1 MELEALE
8 AIYADDFVRLDEG
21 GGGAPSFELT
31 LVPETGGDNNHVSVC
46 VHVVYAPTYPEAP
59 PEISVRNVRG
69 LIDTQVDEC
78 AAMLR
83 AAAAGDE
90 LLDAAMV
97 YSLAE
102 MAQSW
107 MAERNVPEDRD
118 MHAEMMERLAV
129 EQQAAAADGDADGDG
144 GGDDGGDD
152 GGAARG
158 GRKKGDPEARGGAT
172 GGGRWPTARTR
183 R

>member
-90 LLDAAMV
+90 LLGTAMV

-118 MHAEMMERLAV
+118 MHAEMMERLAPPPPTATTAAATAATTAARR
-129 EQQAAAADGDADGDG
+129 AAAARRPGGVVGSDGQVADG
-144 GGDDGGDD
+144 
-152 GGAARG
+152 A
-158 GRKKGDPEARGGAT
+158 P
-172 GGGRWPTARTR
+172 R

>member
-8 AIYADDFVRLDEG
+8 AIYADDFVRLDE

-90 LLDAAMV
+90 LLGTAMV

-102 MAQSW
+102 MARAGWRS
-107 MAERNVPEDRD
+107 
-118 MHAEMMERLAV
+118 
-129 EQQAAAADGDADGDG
+129 
-144 GGDDGGDD
+144 
-152 GGAARG
+152 
-158 GRKKGDPEARGGAT
+158 AT
-172 GGGRWPTARTR
+172 CRRTATCTPR
-183 R
+183 

>member
-1 MELEALE
+1 M
-8 AIYADDFVRLDEG
+8 
-21 GGGAPSFELT
+21 
-31 LVPETGGDNNHVSVC
+31 
-46 VHVVYAPTYPEAP
+46 HVVYAPTYPEAP

-78 AAMLR
+78 AAAR

-90 LLDAAMV
+90 LLGTAMV

-118 MHAEMMERLAV
+118 MHAEMMERLAA
-129 EQQAAAADGDADGDG
+129 EQQAAAADGGDG
-144 GGDDGGDD
+144 GGDGGDDD
-152 GGAARG
+152 GGAGARRPQGRPGGLVAERRAAAG
-158 GRKKGDPEARGGAT
+158 GR
-172 GGGRWPTARTR
+172 
-183 R
+183 